1 MNAVYLE
8 TSAVLRWLLGEP
20 DAPEIARHIQGT
32 GEPVCSALTILE
44 AQRSL
49 IRAQR
54 ERPARRR
61 SLSQVRRQLREV
73 SANWNVLEITPNI
86 RLRAAEPFPVEP
98 VRTLDA
104 IHLATAVHFT
114 GAFSKLSVLTF
125 DYRILSNLEPLGLL
139 RAIAQ

>member
-1 MNAVYLE
+1 VNAVYLE

-44 AQRSL
+44 TRRSL

-54 ERPARRR
+54 ERPAARGL
-61 SLSQVRRQLREV
+61 SLVRRQLEAA
-73 SANWNVLEITPNI
+73 SANWNVLEMIPDI

-98 VRTLDA
+98 VRTLEA
-104 IHLATAVHFT
+104 IHLATAVHFAGVFPT
-114 GAFSKLSVLTF
+114 SPCSPSTNEYFPISSRSAC
-125 DYRILSNLEPLGLL
+125 
-139 RAIAQ
+139 